1 MQDALVKRICAIMP
15 MLGSDNDGEVLNAAR
30 AIKRILKDSNGH
42 WTDLAS
48 RLAQPSKPQENPYFR
63 HRPEPPPKREA
74 PRQEEQPRRK
84 KSAWL
89 EDKEDVERVFIRRG
103 ELDEWS
109 IEFLES
115 IHDQVTHMGRSLTEK
130 QRYKLNEIMDK
141 LGA

>member
-1 MQDALVKRICAIMP
+1 MQDALVKRITAIMP
-15 MLGSDNDGEVLNAAR
+15 MLGSDNDGEVVNAAR
-30 AIKRILKDSNGH
+30 AITRILKDNNGH
-42 WTDLAS
+42 WTDITS
-48 RLAQPSKPQENPYFR
+48 RLAQPPQSQARQDFR
-63 HRPEPPPKREA
+63 YRAEPPPKKDP
-74 PRQEEQPRRK
+74 PRQDEAPRRK

-89 EDKEDVERVFIRRG
+89 EDKEDVEKVFIRRG

-130 QRYKLNEIMDK
+130 QRYKLNEILDK